1 MTAALTALWA
11 IPWVRRAAL
20 YGGIALA
27 LIALVLAIYLRGKAA
42 GKIAVQI
49 DAMKRNLDTEKRM
62 KNATATAP
70 SDLDGA
76 RKRMRD
82 GTY

>member
-1 MTAALTALWA
+1 MSAALEALWA
-11 IPWVRRAAL
+11 IPWVRKVAL
-20 YGGIALA
+20 WAGIALA
-27 LIALVLAIYLRGKAA
+27 LIGLVLAIYFRGKAA
-42 GKIAVQI
+42 GKIAIQI

-62 KNATATAP
+62 KDATATAP